1 MNEKYFDTVFLHSST
16 IKELP
21 PSFAILTACNP
32 MDEALSIAENQKRN
46 LLLLNTLC
54 KLKKTITPITGT
66 SRDQSHQEPSFVV
79 SCSQG
84 EATKLG
90 KEFQQRAFF
99 WVSNDQLE
107 IIDCTTGMAYPA
119 GLFSERI
126 KE

>member
-1 MNEKYFDTVFLHSST
+1 
-16 IKELP
+16 
-21 PSFAILTACNP
+21 

-79 SCSQG
+79 SCSQE

-99 WVSNDQLE
+99 WVSNDQLG